1 MYTGCMANEQLF
13 HVGVKALIRN
23 QAGECLVFYTDTKDF
38 STPGE
43 AHYDLAGGRIENG
56 QTPEEALRREIVE
69 ETGISD
75 VKNIKFFY
83 AVVSP
88 SIQIRLSNELTVG
101 LTLLIYEVTVPE
113 GSEIVLSGEHTK
125 YEWLKPEDAA
135 KALEYKF
142 GKEFSDQLRDV

>member
-1 MYTGCMANEQLF
+1 MANEQIF
-13 HVGVKALIRN
+13 HVGVKALIRD

-38 STPGE
+38 TSPGP

-56 QTPEEALRREIVE
+56 QTPEEALRREIAE
-69 ETGISD
+69 ETGI
-75 VKNIKFFY
+75 KQIEAIKFFY

-88 SIQIRLSNELTVG
+88 SIQIKVTDDLTVG
-101 LTLLIYEVTVPE
+101 LTLLVYEVKVPE

-125 YEWLKPEDAA
+125 YEWLNPTEAA

-142 GKEFSDQLRDV
+142 GKEFSDQLRGA